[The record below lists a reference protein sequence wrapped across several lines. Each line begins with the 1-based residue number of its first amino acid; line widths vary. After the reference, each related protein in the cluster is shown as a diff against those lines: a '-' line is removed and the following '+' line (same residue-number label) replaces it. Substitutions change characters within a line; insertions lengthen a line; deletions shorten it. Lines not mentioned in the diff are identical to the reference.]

1 MAVLGDIVMSVK
13 KCPVCDWEIKDGG
26 IKVKPG
32 GKEIVVCCDDCA
44 KKVQEEPAKYGGT
57 AG

>member
-1 MAVLGDIVMSVK
+1 MQVE

-26 IKVKPG
+26 IKVPVG
-32 GKEIVVCCDDCA
+32 GQSVVVCCDDCA
-44 KKVQEEPAKYGGT
+44 KKVQEEPAKYGA